1 MSGGMD
7 IDWDLRDRILANAKK
22 KFEGWSREQII
33 KHSEWLSGQIES
45 VEKEEK
51 RLAEVRRSFYDEQ
64 DEIYAILKEH
74 K

>member
-22 KFEGWSREQII
+22 KFEGWNKEQII
-33 KHSEWLSGQIES
+33 KHSEFLSEQIKS

-51 RLAEVRRSFYDEQ
+51 RLAQVRRSFYDEQ
-64 DEIYAILKEH
+64 DEIYAFLKEY

>member
-22 KFEGWSREQII
+22 RFEGWSREKIIERADELCAQI
-33 KHSEWLSGQIES
+33 LSIS
-45 VEKEEK
+45 KEEI
-51 RLAEVRRSFYDEQ
+51 RLAQIRRDVYAEQ
-64 DEIYAILKEH
+64 DEIFAILKEH

>member
-22 KFEGWSREQII
+22 KFEGWTKEQII
-33 KHSEWLSGQIES
+33 ARSEALYVRSLSLLQ
-45 VEKEEK
+45 EEDRVAQAK
-51 RLAEVRRSFYDEQ
+51 RDLYDEQ
-64 DEIYAILKEH
+64 DEIFAILKEY